1 MSISLPASRFLR
13 LALIAGC
20 TILAGLLLA
29 PRIAVARVSISGAS
43 VPDIS
48 AANVSLQI
56 NNNKITAEVADTE
69 PLRAQGLMH
78 RKTLARDHGMLFVF
92 ADDQPRCFWMKN
104 TLIPLSIAFMDSHG
118 TIVALDEMQPL
129 SEAPHCSGANARYAL
144 EMNRDWFGSHRIRVG
159 DNIKAVIPDTLPA
172 AKDGVPA
179 TLQ

>member
-29 PRIAVARVSISGAS
+29 PRIAVARVSVSGAS
-43 VPDIS
+43 VPDTS
-48 AANVSLQI
+48 TANVSLQI
-56 NNNKITAEVADTE
+56 NNNKITAEVANTE
-69 PLRAQGLMH
+69 PQRAKGLMY
-78 RKTLARDHGMLFVF
+78 RKALPADHGMLFVF

-104 TLIPLSIAFMDSHG
+104 TLIPLSIAFTDRHG
-118 TIVALDEMQPL
+118 TIVALDEMQPH
-129 SEAPHCSGANARYAL
+129 SEEPHCSGADARYAL
-144 EMNRDWFGSHRIRVG
+144 EMSQDWFRSHRIRVG

>member
-29 PRIAVARVSISGAS
+29 PRIAVARVSVSGAS

-56 NNNKITAEVADTE
+56 NNNNKITAEVADTE

-78 RKTLARDHGMLFVF
+78 RKTLARD
-92 ADDQPRCFWMKN
+92 QECFLCLP
-104 TLIPLSIAFMDSHG
+104 TTSPA
-118 TIVALDEMQPL
+118 V
-129 SEAPHCSGANARYAL
+129 SG
-144 EMNRDWFGSHRIRVG
+144 
-159 DNIKAVIPDTLPA
+159 
-172 AKDGVPA
+172 
-179 TLQ
+179 